1 MKKYLVYFKNK
12 FILTGTF
19 FLVYALFLDD
29 IDLFSMIGDARKLNN
44 IEATKLEVS
53 TKLNKTRTTLKQL
66 RYYSEIERYARE
78 EKFFKKDNEDI
89 FVISYE

>member
-12 FILTGTF
+12 FILTSSF
-19 FLVYALFLDD
+19 FFVYALFLDD
-29 IDLFSMIGDARKLNN
+29 IDVFSMINDANKLKN
-44 IEATKLEVS
+44 IETTKLEVTS
-53 TKLNKTRTTLKQL
+53 KLVKTRTTLKQL